1 MWVRPRTHMCR
12 EIEAEGGRAATAS
25 MWHLGQLP
33 SWVLVSSGRSPAQGW
48 VPAPVC
54 SAVPPASGPVPS
66 ARGRFLC
73 EAKPTSATA
82 LQPGPRRRASA
93 GGRGASGEPVCA
105 LPRPGEG
112 RGGGGLDGS
121 RPGRQDGQH
130 VWGFGG
136 RWLPCRRPRSLPGD
150 GGRERARAGGR
161 AGGGHSL
168 LGLDQKCLCR
178 RSSSCSPPAALSPR
192 RSVRRTEE
200 ASVRSSV
207 SPSTRKCTTG
217 GRTAGSRCTPVPSG
231 GRAGLPFH
239 APGATADGSPPEDTG
254 RDCPRP
260 MGGQT
265 EARGGVCLVEGHEK
279 FGQQCR

>member
-1 MWVRPRTHMCR
+1 MC
-12 EIEAEGGRAATAS
+12 TA
-25 MWHLGQLP
+25 
-33 SWVLVSSGRSPAQGW
+33 PAG
-48 VPAPVC
+48 
-54 SAVPPASGPVPS
+54 
-66 ARGRFLC
+66 
-73 EAKPTSATA
+73 
-82 LQPGPRRRASA
+82 
-93 GGRGASGEPVCA
+93 
-105 LPRPGEG
+105 
-112 RGGGGLDGS
+112 
-121 RPGRQDGQH
+121 
-130 VWGFGG
+130 
-136 RWLPCRRPRSLPGD
+136 RRPRWRGAGRVPPRAPGWPARVGVRGPVAALPPSSLPP
-150 GGRERARAGGR
+150 GRRRPREGTGGR

-192 RSVRRTEE
+192 RSVRRTGE

-239 APGATADGSPPEDTG
+239 APGATADGSPPEDTR

>member
-1 MWVRPRTHMCR
+1 MRVRPRTHVCR

-105 LPRPGEG
+105 PPRPGEG

-136 RWLPCRRPRSLPGD
+136 RWLPCRRPRSLLGD

-161 AGGGHSL
+161 QRPFPA
-168 LGLDQKCLCR
+168 
-178 RSSSCSPPAALSPR
+178 RSGPEVPLSAEFVLQPAR
-192 RSVRRTEE
+192 RSVPSQECPPDGRSFREE
-200 ASVRSSV
+200 QCISFNSQVYN
-207 SPSTRKCTTG
+207 
-217 GRTAGSRCTPVPSG
+217 GRTHRWKPLYPGTQWGQSRAALPRPGGHGRWVPS
-231 GRAGLPFH
+231 
-239 APGATADGSPPEDTG
+239 
-254 RDCPRP
+254 
-260 MGGQT
+260 
-265 EARGGVCLVEGHEK
+265 
-279 FGQQCR
+279 